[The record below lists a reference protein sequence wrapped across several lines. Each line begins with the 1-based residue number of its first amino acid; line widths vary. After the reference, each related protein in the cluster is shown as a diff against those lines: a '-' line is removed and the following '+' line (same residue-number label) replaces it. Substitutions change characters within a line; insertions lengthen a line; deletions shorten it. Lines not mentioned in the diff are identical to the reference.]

1 MAKKDGELSSWLIVG
16 GLFTAILIFIDIRY
30 SSFGLMSLW
39 LRIPL
44 FIAHAAVIGLWVA
57 EMMHFNDP
65 NYDLL
70 RRIVVI
76 LSVILSLTVGIH
88 HSLAVE
94 DKQVIIDSKENATK
108 R

>member
-1 MAKKDGELSSWLIVG
+1 MN
-16 GLFTAILIFIDIRY
+16 
-30 SSFGLMSLW
+30 LW

-57 EMMHFNDP
+57 EMIHFNDP